1 MTNTTPK
8 TIPHA
13 ELIRH
18 APWCQPQPGEAEPR
32 IESYL
37 ASREDDRGRVIS
49 RPRVTRCQECAEQV
63 VIG

>member
-1 MTNTTPK
+1 MTTTKPV
-8 TIPHA
+8 PNA

-18 APWCQPQPGEAEPR
+18 APFCQSQPGEAAPR

-37 ASREDDRGRVIS
+37 ASREDDQGRVTS

-63 VIG
+63 VVG